1 MPASSRR
8 PVADRLPVLRLPDQS
23 GRRVV
28 VTGAS
33 SGLGEATAGALARAG
48 AEVVLAVRNPGR
60 GAAAADRLRR
70 AGASGHLRVEV
81 VELGSLASVAGA
93 ASRIGSK
100 PVDLLINNAGLATTD
115 ATAVTAE
122 GFSLPVGVN
131 YLGAWALTAGLWSAL
146 EAGRSPRVVMLGS
159 LVARLGRIRDDFGR
173 PGGAERSYSD
183 SKLAAIVLAQELQ
196 RRAAAVGSPVTVVAA
211 HPGWAQTAIFDTARP
226 PAVVERVGAR
236 LGVLQSAADGA
247 QPILRAATDPAPAGY
262 YGPARRWGAAGPAAP
277 TPVPGRALAPGVGDR
292 LWQLSGA
299 LTGVGF
305 DF

>member
-1 MPASSRR
+1 MPDRSRR
-8 PVADRLPVLRLPDQS
+8 PVADRLPGLRLPDQS

-28 VTGAS
+28 ITGAS

-48 AEVVLAVRNPGR
+48 ADVVLAVRDPVR

-70 AGASGHLRVEV
+70 TGASGHLRVEI
-81 VELGSLASVAGA
+81 VELGSLASVAA
-93 ASRIGSK
+93 AAARIGST
-100 PVDLLINNAGLATTD
+100 PVDLLVNNAGLSTTD
-115 ATAVTAE
+115 PTAVTAD
-122 GFSLPVGVN
+122 GFALPVGVN

-146 EAGRSPRVVMLGS
+146 EAGRNPRVVMLGS
-159 LVARLGRIRDDFGR
+159 LVARLGRIGDDFGR

-183 SKLAAIVLAQELQ
+183 SKLAAVVLARELR
-196 RRAAAVGSPVTVVAA
+196 RRAAAAGSPVTVVAA
-211 HPGWAQTAIFDTARP
+211 HPGWSQTAIFDTARP

-247 QPILRAATDPAPAGY
+247 QPILRAATDPEPAAY
-262 YGPARRWGAAGPAAP
+262 YGPAGRWGAAGPAD
-277 TPVPGRALAPGVGDR
+277 PVPVPSRALAAGVGER
-292 LWQLSGA
+292 LWELSGA